1 MQKNG
6 QRRWDTMKKKK
17 CSSTS
22 SGSSI
27 SMKQEYIVKPEEI
40 LQMDNNE
47 VYIYKGATSELIHT
61 RLVKPVN

>member
-1 MQKNG
+1 
-6 QRRWDTMKKKK
+6 
-17 CSSTS
+17 
-22 SGSSI
+22 
-27 SMKQEYIVKPEEI
+27 MKQEYIVKPEEI